1 MGNPGAAV
9 DLRCRAVELRQAGCS
24 YRQILEA
31 LPRPVSQSTLSLWLR
46 DVELTPEQQAALNR
60 MHLDARRRAGET
72 RRSGTAQ
79 RRQETAAQAQRQVPQ
94 MSERDLFVAG
104 VVAYWAEG
112 TKAKPWRPG
121 GEAVQFVNSDPDMIR
136 LFVAWLRLVRVGPE
150 RLRCRVQIHES
161 GDAVEATKYWAGV
174 AGVSPDSFSRPTIK
188 RHRPTTSRGNVG
200 AEYRGCLCIYVRR
213 STNLY
218 RQIEGWWSGI
228 CAGLAGIGS

>member
-1 MGNPGAAV
+1 
-9 DLRCRAVELRQAGCS
+9 LRQAGCS
-24 YRQILEA
+24 YSQILEA
-31 LPRPVSQSTLSLWLR
+31 LPRPVSKSTLSLWLR
-46 DVELTPEQQAALNR
+46 DVELTPDQQAALNR

-72 RRSGTAQ
+72 RRFDTAQ
-79 RRQETAAQAQRQVPQ
+79 RRQKTVSAARIQIQQ
-94 MSERDLFVAG
+94 MSERDLFVVG

-112 TKAKPWRPG
+112 SKAKPWRPE
-121 GEAVQFVNSDPDMIR
+121 GEAVQFINSDPDMIR
-136 LFVAWLRLVRVGPE
+136 LFVTWLRLVGVGPE
-150 RLRCRVQIHES
+150 RLSCRVHIHES

-228 CAGLAGIGS
+228 CAGLVGIGG

>member
-1 MGNPGAAV
+1 MGNPGAAAE
-9 DLRCRAVELRQAGCS
+9 LRSRAVELRQAGCS

-31 LPRPVSQSTLSLWLR
+31 LPRPVSKSTLSLWLR
-46 DVELTPEQQAALNR
+46 DVELTAEQRAGLSLMR
-60 MHLDARRRAGET
+60 LDARRRAGET
-72 RRSGTAQ
+72 IRFDTAR
-79 RRQETAAQAQRQVPQ
+79 RRQKTVADAQRQVRE

-121 GEAVQFVNSDPDMIR
+121 AEAVQFVNSDPDMIR
-136 LFVAWLRLVRVGPE
+136 LFVAWLHLVGVGPE
-150 RLRCRVQIHES
+150 RLSCRVQIHES

-174 AGVSPDSFSRPTIK
+174 AGVSPNSFSRPTIK
-188 RHRPTTSRGNVG
+188 KHRPTTSRGNVG

-228 CAGLAGIGS
+228 CAGLVGIGG